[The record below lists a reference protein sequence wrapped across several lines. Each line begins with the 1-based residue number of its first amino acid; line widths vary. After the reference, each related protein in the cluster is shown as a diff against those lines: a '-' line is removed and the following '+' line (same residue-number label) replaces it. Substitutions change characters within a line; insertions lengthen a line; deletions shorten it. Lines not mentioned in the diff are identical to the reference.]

1 MALVWGGFEFGEPPE
16 AVLAKL
22 PQSRQSGNTVETGLQ
37 SFGAEFDVV
46 FEFDQYGLSAV
57 RLNFIRCLSTTFGR
71 LVNNVVH
78 QITLNSGIGERRHKF
93 DNETRKRWI
102 DGDVIVHMLAVDY
115 TNFPVLSIEFSKSKI
130 LDVQLWAYKK
140 RPASE

>member
-1 MALVWGGFEFGEPPE
+1 MALVWGGFEFGEPPQ

-22 PQSRQSGNTVETGLQ
+22 PQSKQSGNIVEMGLQ

-57 RLNFIRCLSTTFGR
+57 KLNLIRCLSTTFSR
-71 LVNNVVH
+71 LVSNVVH
-78 QITLNSGIGERRHKF
+78 QISLNSGIGERRHKF

-102 DGDVIVHMLAVDY
+102 DGDVIVDMLAVDD
-115 TNFPVLSIEFSKSKI
+115 TNFPLLSIEFSKSKI
-130 LDVQLWAYKK
+130 LDAQLWAYKN

>member
-1 MALVWGGFEFGEPPE
+1 VALVWGGFEFGEPPE

-71 LVNNVVH
+71 LVSNVVH

-93 DNETRKRWI
+93 DNETKTVPQMSSHLYLIKYLLRYRRDFI
-102 DGDVIVHMLAVDY
+102 GL
-115 TNFPVLSIEFSKSKI
+115 LLI
-130 LDVQLWAYKK
+130 LRRYKLGLQK
-140 RPASE
+140 

>member
-1 MALVWGGFEFGEPPE
+1 VALVWGGFEFGEPPQ

-22 PQSRQSGNTVETGLQ
+22 PQSKQSGNIVEMGLQ

-57 RLNFIRCLSTTFGR
+57 KLNLIRCLSTTFSR
-71 LVNNVVH
+71 LVSNVVH
-78 QITLNSGIGERRHKF
+78 QISLNSGIGERRHKF

-102 DGDVIVHMLAVDY
+102 DGDVIVDMLAVDD
-115 TNFPVLSIEFSKSKI
+115 TNFPLLSIEFSKSKI
-130 LDVQLWAYKK
+130 LDAQLWAYKN